1 MPILKGSRAMTC
13 YVYSVCNTGHKLV
26 LRVDFEGTRAQCRQH
41 IVKRVRGNLP
51 THFLHVSSLPF
62 EKAERK
68 FLP

>member
-1 MPILKGSRAMTC
+1 MVKT
-13 YVYSVCNTGHKLV
+13 N
-26 LRVDFEGTRAQCRQH
+26 RAQCRQH